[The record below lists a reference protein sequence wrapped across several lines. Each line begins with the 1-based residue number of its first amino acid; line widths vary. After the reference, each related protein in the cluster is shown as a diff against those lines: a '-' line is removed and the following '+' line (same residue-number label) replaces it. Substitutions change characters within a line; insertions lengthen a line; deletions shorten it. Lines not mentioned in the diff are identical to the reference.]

1 MHLYNQVHTFERT
14 VYIGGFGHF
23 SVHDERLNVFECAE
37 HFGRHCVSDV
47 FVKTGHEMFAVMSV
61 GSVPT
66 FGRRHVDA
74 AFSSQEKRAVQ
85 KRPRTVNE
93 FHVRFA

>member
-23 SVHDERLNVFECAE
+23 SVHDERLNVLNAQSI
-37 HFGRHCVSDV
+37 FGKHCISDV
-47 FVKTGHEMFAVMSV
+47 FVKTRHEMFAVMSV
-61 GSVPT
+61 GSVPI

-74 AFSSQEKRAVQ
+74 ALSSQEKRAVQ